1 MMFIGCLDQLQKLFT
16 KIEGT
21 AQSLS
26 AIHGLGGL
34 GKSDLAIELAH
45 CIHEEMPDYSI
56 FWLDA
61 STSETLTAGL
71 RAIDGIRDIANDTT
85 EALTAAVI
93 QWMRPPV
100 LSKRLLIIDN
110 VDVDSASNTVLENL
124 LRPTQDHHILFIT
137 RSHRIALRYAHPTDI
152 VDMPTMSEGDAR
164 QLLLSYVGAG
174 ARDGRS
180 ITSLVEKLE
189 YHPLAIKSAGTYIA
203 FTGTRLTR
211 FLALLEQD
219 ASFLTVLLDGTAVP
233 PHHTAVRQGDHDR
246 IYTLKSL
253 VKCNGDIPTM
263 LFVLSSLDCSDLP
276 DEFIST
282 LANTESRREA
292 IDVLKAYSLL
302 KPITRTTRWR
312 IPELVRHTARG
323 QLLCCP
329 NRARFLAA
337 ALQFVAQL
345 GAPPMAATD
354 FAQKR
359 HLHIASVL
367 MAVVTLAPEREFS
380 PGIIKLAFQMSTIL
394 CQLLVDQGDPYEAIA
409 VSSQFI
415 SWAPISVQK
424 FVTASDKLRSKLGIA
439 YYGSGQFTTAET
451 ITREVL
457 RSQIYTIGEDHLE
470 TLHSLNNIGLYQ
482 WEQGRFSLAERCH
495 RKVLELKHIVCGP
508 CDLEIF
514 FTLNNLALSVES
526 QGKLEEAEI
535 YLVQALRGRQAKLP
549 DSHPDV
555 LVSKSNLGVLRGLQG
570 RSKQAR
576 WLHEA
581 ALRGREV
588 ALGSTHPDTLKS
600 RGNLALAL
608 QEQGLYDQS
617 VQLLCDIYQTYKTG
631 LSPSHPQTI
640 KSLCNLAYTL
650 HRQSKFAE
658 AEALI
663 REVLI
668 TLEDK
673 HGKGHPETFKTLQ
686 YLATLLHWQ
695 DKLEDALEM
704 MAILYDMQ
712 KAMLDENHPDTMDSW
727 RYLAELEAELLAS
740 GQDSLIMISCVL

>member
-1 MMFIGCLDQLQKLFT
+1 M
-16 KIEGT
+16 
-21 AQSLS
+21 AY
-26 AIHGLGGL
+26 
-34 GKSDLAIELAH
+34 
-45 CIHEEMPDYSI
+45 CIHEDTSDLSI

-61 STSETLTAGL
+61 TTTDTLTTGL
-71 RAIDGIRDIANDTT
+71 CAIDGLTDIANNTS

-93 QWMRPPV
+93 QWMRSPV
-100 LSKRLLIIDN
+100 LFKRLLIIDN
-110 VDVDSASNTVLENL
+110 VDVDSASNTTLENL
-124 LRPTQDHHILFIT
+124 LRPTRDHHILFIT
-137 RSHRIALRYAHPTDI
+137 RSRRIALRYAHPTDI
-152 VDMPTMSEGDAR
+152 IDMPTMSEGDAQ
-164 QLLLSYVGAG
+164 QLLLSYIGAG
-174 ARDGRS
+174 AWDEES
-180 ITSLVEKLE
+180 MMSLVEKLE
-189 YHPLAIKSAGTYIA
+189 YHPLAIKSAGIYIA
-203 FTGTRLTR
+203 STGTRLTG

-219 ASFLTVLLDGTAVP
+219 AMFLTALLDGTAVF
-233 PHHTAVRQGDHDR
+233 PHPTAVRQGDHDR

-253 VKCNGDIPTM
+253 VKCNGDIPTI

-323 QLLCCP
+323 QLLCSP

-345 GAPPMAATD
+345 GAPPMTATN
-354 FAQKR
+354 FAQKC

-394 CQLLVDQGDPYEAIA
+394 CQLLVNQGKAYEAIA
-409 VSSQFI
+409 ASSRFI

-424 FVTASDKLRSKLGIA
+424 LVTASDRLRSKIGVA
-439 YYGSGQFTTAET
+439 YYGNGDFTAAET

-495 RKVLELKHIVCGP
+495 RKVLELKRIVCGP

-514 FTLNNLALSVES
+514 FTFNNLALSLES
-526 QGKLEEAEI
+526 QGNFEEAEI
-535 YLVQALRGRQAKLP
+535 YLVQALRGRQARLP

-576 WLHEA
+576 RLHEA
-581 ALRGREV
+581 ALKGRQV

-600 RGNLALAL
+600 KGNLALEL
-608 QEQGLYDQS
+608 QEEGLYDQS
-617 VQLLCDIYQTYKTG
+617 AQLLHDICQTYKTELG
-631 LSPSHPQTI
+631 PSHPQAI
-640 KSLCNLAYTL
+640 KSLRNLAYVL

-663 REVLI
+663 REVLD
-668 TLEDK
+668 TLEEK
-673 HGKGHPETFKTLQ
+673 HGKGHPETFKTIH

-695 DKLEDALEM
+695 DRLEEALEM
-704 MAILYDMQ
+704 MALLYDMQ
-712 KAMLDENHPDTMDSW
+712 KAMLDENHADTMESW
-727 RYLAELEAELLAS
+727 RYLSELEAELVAS
-740 GQDSLIMISCVL
+740 GQDSHIMISYVL

>member
-1 MMFIGCLDQLQKLFT
+1 M
-16 KIEGT
+16 
-21 AQSLS
+21 AY
-26 AIHGLGGL
+26 
-34 GKSDLAIELAH
+34 
-45 CIHEEMPDYSI
+45 CIHEDTSDLSI

-61 STSETLTAGL
+61 TTTDTLTTGL
-71 RAIDGIRDIANDTT
+71 RAIDGLTDIANNTP

-137 RSHRIALRYAHPTDI
+137 RNHRIALRYAHPTDI
-152 VDMPTMSEGDAR
+152 IDMPTMSEGDAR
-164 QLLLSYVGAG
+164 QLLLSYIGAG
-174 ARDGRS
+174 AWDGKS
-180 ITSLVEKLE
+180 ITRLVEKLE
-189 YHPLAIKSAGTYIA
+189 YHSLAIKSAGAYLA

-219 ASFLTVLLDGTAVP
+219 ASFLTALLDGTAVP
-233 PHHTAVRQGDHDR
+233 PHHTAVGQGDHDR

-253 VKCNGDIPTM
+253 VKCNGDIPTI
-263 LFVLSSLDCSDLP
+263 LFVLSSLNCSDLP

-302 KPITRTTRWR
+302 KPIMRTTRWR

-323 QLLCCP
+323 QLLCSP
-329 NRARFLAA
+329 NRARFLAT

-345 GAPPMAATD
+345 GAPPMAATN

-380 PGIIKLAFQMSTIL
+380 PGIIKLAFRMSTIL
-394 CQLLVDQGDPYEAIA
+394 CQLLVDQGKPYEAIA
-409 VSSQFI
+409 ASSQFI
-415 SWAPISVQK
+415 SWAPMSVQK

-439 YYGSGQFTTAET
+439 YYGSGQFTVAET
-451 ITREVL
+451 IAREVL
-457 RSQIYTIGEDHLE
+457 RSQIHTIGEDHLE

-495 RKVLELKHIVCGP
+495 RKVLELKHVICGP

-514 FTLNNLALSVES
+514 FTLNNLALSLES
-526 QGKLEEAEI
+526 QGNFQEAEVCFI
-535 YLVQALRGRQAKLP
+535 QALRRRQAKLP

-588 ALGSTHPDTLKS
+588 TLGSAHPDTLESK
-600 RGNLALAL
+600 GNLALAL
-608 QEQGLYDQS
+608 QEQGLYDRS
-617 VQLLCDIYQTYKTG
+617 VQLLRDICQTYKTG
-631 LSPSHPQTI
+631 LSPSHPQAI
-640 KSLCNLAYTL
+640 KSLRNLAYVL

-663 REVLI
+663 REVLD
-668 TLEDK
+668 TLEEK
-673 HGKGHPETFKTLQ
+673 HGKGHTETFKTIH
-686 YLATLLHWQ
+686 YLARLLHWQ
-695 DKLEDALEM
+695 DRLEEALEM
-704 MAILYDMQ
+704 MALLYNMQ
-712 KAMLDENHPDTMDSW
+712 KAMLEENHPDTMDSR
-727 RYLAELEAELLAS
+727 RYLAELEAELVAS
-740 GQDSLIMISCVL
+740 RQDSHIIISYVF